1 MKITEDILKA
11 LQNCIHGIGSINE
24 FSQQTNVNIETISKY
39 LSRKTQSIKQ
49 ETWEKLYP
57 LLKPYLPRNNE
68 SKPSQKDFRPPADPT
83 TVKID
88 HKHTLLSCDEKILL
102 DAFAEL
108 SPEIRTQ
115 KLIEIVELARQAV
128 LKDRSAG
135 QE

>member
-24 FSQQTNVNIETISKY
+24 LSQQTNVNIETISKY

-49 ETWEKLYP
+49 DTWEKLYP
-57 LLKPYLPRNNE
+57 RLKPYLPQNGE
-68 SKPSQKDFRPPADPT
+68 SRPAIRESRIRVDAAA
-83 TVKID
+83 VKID
-88 HKHTLLSCDEKILL
+88 HKHTLLSIDEKILL

-108 SPEIRTQ
+108 SPELKNK

-128 LKDRSAG
+128 LKNKPV
-135 QE
+135 EE

>member
-24 FSQQTNVNIETISKY
+24 FSQQSNVNIETLSKY
-39 LSRKTQSIKQ
+39 LSRKSQSIKQ

-57 LLKPYLPRNNE
+57 LLKPYLPKNGETKPLVKE
-68 SKPSQKDFRPPADPT
+68 SRIPAET
-83 TVKID
+83 AAVKID
-88 HKHTLLSCDEKILL
+88 HKHTLLSIDEKILL

-108 SPEIRTQ
+108 SPELKNK

-128 LKDRSAG
+128 LKNKSA
-135 QE
+135 EE

>member
-24 FSQQTNVNIETISKY
+24 FSQQSNVNIETLSKY
-39 LSRKTQSIKQ
+39 LSRKSQSIKQ

-57 LLKPYLPRNNE
+57 LLKPYLPKNGE
-68 SKPSQKDFRPPADPT
+68 TRPLANSRIPVDSAA
-83 TVKID
+83 VKID
-88 HKHTLLSCDEKILL
+88 HKHALLSIDEKILL

-108 SPEIRTQ
+108 SPELKNK

-128 LKDRSAG
+128 LKNKSA
-135 QE
+135 EE

>member
-39 LSRKTQSIKQ
+39 LSRKSQSIKQ

-57 LLKPYLPRNNE
+57 LLKPYLPRNGE
-68 SKPSQKDFRPPADPT
+68 SKSSQKDFRPPADPAA
-83 TVKID
+83 VKID
-88 HKHTLLSCDEKILL
+88 HKHTLLSSDVKILL

-108 SPEIRTQ
+108 SPEIRTK

-128 LKDRSAG
+128 LKNRSAG

>member
-39 LSRKTQSIKQ
+39 LSRKSQSIKQ

-57 LLKPYLPRNNE
+57 LLKPYLPKNGE
-68 SKPSQKDFRPPADPT
+68 SKPMMKESKIPVDVAAVR
-83 TVKID
+83 ID
-88 HKHTLLSCDEKILL
+88 HKHALLSIDEKILL

-108 SPEIRTQ
+108 SPELRNK
-115 KLIEIVELARQAV
+115 KLIELVELARQAV
-128 LKDRSAG
+128 HKEKSA
-135 QE
+135 EE

>member
-49 ETWEKLYP
+49 ETWEKIYP
-57 LLKPYLPRNNE
+57 LLKPYLPRNGE
-68 SKPSQKDFRPPADPT
+68 SKPMIKESRIAAEAAA
-83 TVKID
+83 VRID
-88 HKHTLLSCDEKILL
+88 HKHSLLSIDEKILL

-108 SPEIRTQ
+108 SPELRNK
-115 KLIEIVELARQAV
+115 KLIELVELARQAV
-128 LKDRSAG
+128 HKEKSA
-135 QE
+135 EE

>member
-57 LLKPYLPRNNE
+57 LLKPYLPRNGE
-68 SKPSQKDFRPPADPT
+68 SKLAARESRIPADIAA
-83 TVKID
+83 VRID
-88 HKHTLLSCDEKILL
+88 HKHALLSIDEKILL

-108 SPEIRTQ
+108 SPELRNQ
-115 KLIEIVELARQAV
+115 KLIELVELARQAV
-128 LKDRSAG
+128 QKNKPA
-135 QE
+135 EE